1 MADERDDA
9 PAAEGSAE
17 AADRL
22 WEDVYPELRRRA
34 RRLFQGERE
43 DHTLSATAVVHEA
56 WVRLQTK
63 DADAWTDRS
72 HFYAVASSVMRHV
85 LVDHARA
92 RSARKRGDGAGR
104 ESLDESIFPSA
115 PDDADGHRVASQ
127 ALDRLA
133 ETHERAA
140 LVVALRVFGGLTVPE
155 IAKELGV
162 SPRTVKAD
170 WATARVRLGEILEPP
185 SPA

>member
-1 MADERDDA
+1 MAEEPDDA
-9 PAAEGSAE
+9 ATTEADAE
-17 AADRL
+17 AADQL

-63 DADAWTDRS
+63 DAAAWTDRS

-92 RSARKRGDGAGR
+92 RSARKRGDGASK
-104 ESLDESIFPSA
+104 ESLDESLFPSA
-115 PDDADGHRVASQ
+115 VDDAEGHRIASQ
-127 ALDRLA
+127 ALDQLA

-155 IAKELGV
+155 IAKELDI
-162 SPRTVKAD
+162 SPRTVKGD
-170 WATARVRLGEILEPP
+170 WATARVRLGEILG
-185 SPA
+185 SADAG